1 MRGYGRGVDPRHGG
15 ARIAG
20 DFSFMMFSLAH
31 AACGEEGV
39 IELRRGERLLLVW
52 YASCAVLEIFSS
64 SKG

>member
-1 MRGYGRGVDPRHGG
+1 
-15 ARIAG
+15 
-20 DFSFMMFSLAH
+20 MMFSLAH